1 MKLLASV
8 GKSGTNS
15 ALDVKLI
22 QALLNVNLRK
32 RKSKGILNISGLLN
46 EKTQQAISNFQS
58 VELKLSKPDGRID
71 PGGRSFKA
79 LLGILKQAHKK
90 TVIVAPLY
98 GVVTWRSEGA
108 EGGPYHSRKL
118 HVPSSASGLTIG
130 RGYDLK
136 TKSATTISLNLSAV
150 FVDVKY
156 ANLLAKASR
165 LHGEAA
171 KKFIVENDL
180 LDFEISADSQLKLF
194 KVSYDYEFSEVKRI
208 CLKKDTENLY
218 GEVDWES
225 LNPVIKD
232 IVIDLKF
239 RGDYTS
245 SSRKIIQK
253 HIANNDLKEFEKAM
267 VDQKSWASVPS
278 DRFNRRK
285 QFLEKVKLVKP
296 GKSAESTKV
305 AIE

>member
-108 EGGPYHSRKL
+108 EGSPYHSRKL
-118 HVPSSASGLTIG
+118 HVPSS
-130 RGYDLK
+130 
-136 TKSATTISLNLSAV
+136 
-150 FVDVKY
+150 VK
-156 ANLLAKASR
+156 
-165 LHGEAA
+165 
-171 KKFIVENDL
+171 
-180 LDFEISADSQLKLF
+180 
-194 KVSYDYEFSEVKRI
+194 
-208 CLKKDTENLY
+208 
-218 GEVDWES
+218 
-225 LNPVIKD
+225 
-232 IVIDLKF
+232 
-239 RGDYTS
+239 
-245 SSRKIIQK
+245 
-253 HIANNDLKEFEKAM
+253 
-267 VDQKSWASVPS
+267 
-278 DRFNRRK
+278 
-285 QFLEKVKLVKP
+285 
-296 GKSAESTKV
+296 
-305 AIE
+305 